1 MGLFQRGAFAV
12 CLMSVSTWSGIA
24 LAEDLML
31 HTDQTSLMMLT
42 SDPSTVVIG
51 NPGIADVTLNG
62 KQLFLHGKAP
72 GSTNVTVLDSAG
84 NKLANLDLIVAND
97 YRNQVSVFSGSPIGA
112 PLRRTYTCVPDC
124 EPGMVAGDTSAFL
137 SANITDNS
145 QRAAFATGVKKS
157 NETEAPKPAQ

>member
-12 CLMSVSTWSGIA
+12 CLMSMSAWSGAA
-24 LAEDLML
+24 LAEDVILR
-31 HTDQTSLMMLT
+31 TDQTSMMML
-42 SDPSTVVIG
+42 SADPGTVVIG

-72 GSTNVTVLDSAG
+72 GSTNLTILDTAG

-97 YRNQVSVFSGSPIGA
+97 YRNQVSVFSGAPKGA
-112 PLRRTYTCVPDC
+112 PARTTYTCVPDC
-124 EPGMVAGDTSAFL
+124 EPAMVAGDSSAFL
-137 SANITDNS
+137 SATMADNS
-145 QRAAFATGVKKS
+145 QRAAFATGVKKT